1 MGISRKDKRSAVK
14 ERETIMDIYVSG
26 SPYWS
31 RLKEA
36 MCGEVSDRLIGY
48 KSLADGM
55 DIDIFSFT
63 QDDVL
68 KCKSID
74 DLPDDWRKL
83 ADKCIDVYNIK

>member
-1 MGISRKDKRSAVK
+1 MG
-14 ERETIMDIYVSG
+14 IYVSG

-36 MCGEVSDRLIGY
+36 VCGEVSDRIMGY
-48 KSLADGM
+48 GSLADDM

-74 DLPDDWRKL
+74 DLPSDWRKL
-83 ADKCIDVYNIK
+83 ADACIEAYDIK